1 MIKGAIFDFDG
12 TLFNSMYV
20 WHAVGEEYLKSHG
33 KIAKPGF
40 RDTVKSMSLLESAYY
55 VRDVYGVDKPA
66 QTIANEVNAL
76 VEKHYFNDVQPKKGL
91 VNFIKELKAQ
101 DIKLCVATATD
112 KYMIEAALKRCGL
125 RDMFSAIFTC
135 TEVGASKK
143 EPTIYREALKFLGT
157 DRKNTMIFEDA
168 IYAVKTAKADGFYVT
183 GVYDEYER
191 ETSLVEELA
200 DLYIRDYEDMSLFN
214 KFVSEI

>member
-12 TLFNSMYV
+12 TLFDSMYV

-55 VRDVYGVDKPA
+55 VIDVYGIEKEA
-66 QTIANEVNAL
+66 QTIADEINGL
-76 VEKHYFNDVQPKKGL
+76 VEAHYFNDVQPKKGL
-91 VNFIKELKAQ
+91 VNFLKELKA
-101 DIKLCVATATD
+101 DGVKLCIATATD
-112 KYMIEAALKRCGL
+112 KYMIEAALKRCGIAEL
-125 RDMFSAIFTC
+125 FSGIFTC

-157 DRKNTMIFEDA
+157 SRENTMVFEDA

-183 GVYDEYER
+183 GIYDIYEK
-191 ETSLVEELA
+191 ETLAVEEIA
-200 DLYIRDYEDMSLFN
+200 DLYVRDYEDMNLFRE
-214 KFVSEI
+214 FVSKI